1 MSELEAALHGT
12 CSLLPPLAQGVRGG
26 SADKEPVCNA
36 GDLGSVPGLGKA
48 AQMCT
53 VHGVAK
59 CRMQLSNSHFH
70 FYVRDIEVLG
80 KQARLLRFWGNRP
93 GSWGSGETGP
103 ALGVLG
109 KQARLSLGERV
120 SSWPL

>member
-36 GDLGSVPGLGKA
+36 GDLGSVPGLEKA

-59 CRMQLSNSHFH
+59 CQTQLSNSHFH

-80 KQARLLRFWGNRP
+80 KQTRLLRFWGNRP
-93 GSWGSGETGP
+93 GS
-103 ALGVLG
+103 
-109 KQARLSLGERV
+109 
-120 SSWPL
+120 